1 MTRYRNVIA
10 GVAVFSAALALGAQ
24 VNAQMTTPES
34 QGQQRG
40 GGQRRTQT
48 PAASAEAAARVCRTP
63 GPDAERKFSVTH
75 QGIFGDASRQWWEER
90 KLATRQPP
98 SNT

>member
-40 GGQRRTQT
+40 GGQRRMQT
-48 PAASAEAAARVCRTP
+48 PAASAEAAARGSQERPARTP
-63 GPDAERKFSVTH
+63 
-75 QGIFGDASRQWWEER
+75 EENFR
-90 KLATRQPP
+90 
-98 SNT
+98 